1 MLDARLRE
9 NASMPQIAQH
19 ERADAVTGV
28 ASEPLPFEP
37 VDLSAPLGNQLLAR
51 LPPVE
56 FRRVQRFLQP
66 MWLIGGETIELDD
79 DAPVAIFPVQAI
91 LSLRTRHADGC
102 AVEFASVGR
111 EGFFGFSLISGNVL
125 PAHAIASAP
134 GLAYAFPAEI
144 LRQEYDRQSVFARL
158 MLEQGTALL
167 AQAAILC
174 GCHRRHALEQQV
186 ARWLLSSFD
195 RLRGNELIVTQEMVS
210 SLLGVRREG
219 VTEAARKLQKDGII
233 EYRRG
238 HVFLL
243 RRDLLAARAC
253 ECYGAIR
260 AQFDRSFTR

>member
-1 MLDARLRE
+1 MSGLAPL
-9 NASMPQIAQH
+9 
-19 ERADAVTGV
+19 ERVDAVAHV
-28 ASEPLPFEP
+28 AAEPLPLEP
-37 VDLSAPLGNQLLAR
+37 SELCAPLGNQLLAR
-51 LPPVE
+51 LPIAD
-56 FRRVQRFLQP
+56 FGRVQPYLQP
-66 MWLIGGETIELDD
+66 RWLLGGETVELDD

-111 EGFFGFSLISGNVL
+111 EGFFGFSLISGKLL
-125 PAHAIASAP
+125 PAHAIACAP
-134 GLAYAFPAEI
+134 GLAFALPAQV
-144 LRQEYDRQSVFARL
+144 LRQEYERQGVFARL

-174 GCHRRHALEQQV
+174 GCHRRHGLEQQV

-195 RLRGNELIVTQEMVS
+195 RLHGNELVVTQEMVS

-243 RRDLLAARAC
+243 RRDLLATRSC

-260 AQFDRSFTR
+260 AQLDGSFAR